1 MKKPLLDDNR
11 DMSNNFNTNTQ
22 ASNDNILSPFIDGIT
37 LAQSIAISLIDTYS
51 EFVRRTPEMIEQWY
65 NIFCGL
71 QNNTTEKQ
79 VREKVKVE

>member
-1 MKKPLLDDNR
+1 MKKPLLDDRN
-11 DMSNNFNTNTQ
+11 MSTNSNTNTQ
-22 ASNDNILSPFIDGIT
+22 ASNDILNPIIEGIT

-65 NIFCGL
+65 NIFWNP

-79 VREKVKVE
+79 VRDKVKVE

>member
-1 MKKPLLDDNR
+1 
-11 DMSNNFNTNTQ
+11 MSGNSNANIGT
-22 ASNDNILSPFIDGIT
+22 SNDILNPLVEGIT
-37 LAQSIAISLIDTYS
+37 VAESIAISLIDIYS

-65 NIFCGL
+65 NIFCNP

>member
-1 MKKPLLDDNR
+1 MKKPLLDDR
-11 DMSNNFNTNTQ
+11 DMSNNSNTNTQ

-37 LAQSIAISLIDTYS
+37 LAQSITISLIDTYS

-65 NIFCGL
+65 NIFCNP

-79 VREKVKVE
+79 VKEKVKVE

>member
-1 MKKPLLDDNR
+1 
-11 DMSNNFNTNTQ
+11 MSNNSSTDTQ
-22 ASNDNILSPFIDGIT
+22 ASNDNILNPFIDGIT

-51 EFVRRTPEMIEQWY
+51 EFVRRTPEMVEQWY
-65 NIFCGL
+65 NIFWNP

>member
-1 MKKPLLDDNR
+1 MKKPLLDDR
-11 DMSNNFNTNTQ
+11 DMSNNSSTDTQ
-22 ASNDNILSPFIDGIT
+22 ASNDNILNPVIEGIT

-65 NIFCGL
+65 NIFCNP

-79 VREKVKVE
+79 VKVRVTVE

>member
-1 MKKPLLDDNR
+1 MKKPLLDDR
-11 DMSNNFNTNTQ
+11 RMSNNSRTDTQ
-22 ASNDNILSPFIDGIT
+22 ASNDNILNPFIDGIT

-65 NIFCGL
+65 NIFCNR

-79 VREKVKVE
+79 VKEKVKVE

>member
-1 MKKPLLDDNR
+1 MLDDR
-11 DMSNNFNTNTQ
+11 DMSRNSNKTNTQ
-22 ASNDNILSPFIDGIT
+22 ALNDILNPFIEDIT

-65 NIFCGL
+65 NIFCNP

-79 VREKVKVE
+79 VRDKVKVE

>member
-1 MKKPLLDDNR
+1 MKKPLLNDR
-11 DMSNNFNTNTQ
+11 DMSSNSNTNTQ
-22 ASNDNILSPFIDGIT
+22 ASNDILNTFIEGIT

-65 NIFCGL
+65 NIFWNT

-79 VREKVKVE
+79 VRDKVKVE

>member
-1 MKKPLLDDNR
+1 
-11 DMSNNFNTNTQ
+11 MSRNSNKTNTQ
-22 ASNDNILSPFIDGIT
+22 ALNYILNPFIEGII

-65 NIFCGL
+65 NIFCNP

-79 VREKVKVE
+79 VRDKVKVE